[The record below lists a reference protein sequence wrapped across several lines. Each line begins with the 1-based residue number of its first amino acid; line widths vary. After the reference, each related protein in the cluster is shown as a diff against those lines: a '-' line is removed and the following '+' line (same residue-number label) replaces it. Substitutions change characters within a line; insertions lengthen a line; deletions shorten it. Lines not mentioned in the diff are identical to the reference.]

1 MDPVYAG
8 DLMVPPYDG
17 SIANLLKRPF
27 EEFPDKLALT
37 HADEERTY
45 RDFGDRVR
53 QFAGGLHAAGFDA
66 GDRIGICVPNG
77 IAFCEVI
84 WGCIHAGVIASPL
97 NPAYRRREI
106 DYQLGHA
113 DAEAVITTPQK
124 LEHAEPV
131 AEEHGID
138 VFLTQPAGDRRTIGG
153 LIETGEPTTVE
164 RTDDDI
170 LLQPYT
176 SGTTGRPKGVLLT
189 HRNFRVQLVRGIEGY
204 TTGEIRGDGLI
215 VLPMYHITGMLRML
229 SSTATGRTMHLLR
242 PDEWDPVRVLETID
256 AYDVPSFSGVT
267 TMYVD
272 LLETYEEN
280 PEAYD
285 LSSLE
290 SASQGGAKLPEPM
303 HEELEERFDI
313 EMREGYGHT
322 ETTAGTHTISAST
335 FGDKVGSVGQPIP
348 HTASKIV
355 DEDGEEVPV
364 GEEGKIWVQGP
375 QVMKGYY
382 KNDEATDA
390 AFSERGYF
398 KTGDIAYRDEDNY
411 YYVIGRET
419 DMILTGG
426 YNVYPSEVERV
437 LYDHP
442 AIAEAAVF
450 GVPDDRRGE
459 TVAAAV
465 SPAEGHDLDAE
476 RVKEYVLDEIA
487 PYKHPRVVDVRD
499 ELPKTGSGKIR
510 KIELRDQFLKDGT

>member
-8 DLMVPPYDG
+8 DLMAPPYDG
-17 SIANLLKRPF
+17 SIANLLTRPI
-27 EEFPDKLALT
+27 EEFPDRLALK
-37 HADEERTY
+37 HNDEERTY
-45 RDFGDRVR
+45 RAFGDRVR
-53 QFAGGLHAAGFDA
+53 RLAGGLHAAGFDA
-66 GDRIGICVPNG
+66 GDRLGVYLPNG

-84 WGCIHAGVIASPL
+84 WACIHAGIIASPL

-106 DYQLGHA
+106 DYQLEHA

-124 LEHAEPV
+124 LEHAGPV
-131 AEEHGID
+131 ADEQGIEVLVTD
-138 VFLTQPAGDRRTIGG
+138 PMGDHRTLDDLIARGG
-153 LIETGEPTTVE
+153 PTTVE
-164 RTDDDI
+164 RADEDV

-189 HRNFRVQLVRGIEGY
+189 HRNFRVQIVRGVESY

-229 SSTATGRTMHLLR
+229 SSTATGRTIHLLR
-242 PDEWDPVRVLETID
+242 PDEWDPTRVLETIEE
-256 AYDVPSFSGVT
+256 YDIPSFSGVT

-280 PEAYD
+280 PAAYD

-303 HEELEERFDI
+303 HETLEEQFDV

-355 DEDGEEVPV
+355 DEDGEEVPI
-364 GEEGKIWVQGP
+364 GEEGEIWLQGP

-382 KNDEATDA
+382 KDEAATEA

-398 KTGDIAYRDEDNY
+398 KTGDVAYRDEDNY

-459 TVAAAV
+459 TVAAAI
-465 SPAEGHDLDAE
+465 SPVEGHELDAE
-476 RVKEYVLDEIA
+476 NVKEYVIEEIA
-487 PYKHPRVVDVRD
+487 PYKHPRIVEIRED
-499 ELPKTGSGKIR
+499 LPKTGSGKIR
-510 KIELRDQFLKDGT
+510 KVELREQFLEDGA